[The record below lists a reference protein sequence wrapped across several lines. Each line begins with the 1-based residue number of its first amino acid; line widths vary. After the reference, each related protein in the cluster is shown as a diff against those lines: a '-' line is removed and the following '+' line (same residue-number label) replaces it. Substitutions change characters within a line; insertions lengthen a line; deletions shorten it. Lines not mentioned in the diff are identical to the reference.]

1 MNLNQ
6 SLCFQY
12 PYFLFAKIYLK
23 NCKSRQRNLLICQ
36 EILKK
41 RVWGPSKMGLKT
53 NPGRCWLFLVTY
65 EVREGFFQNVDC
77 SKDGGDDAGPLWAE
91 MWCYY
96 PFGGCRHILG
106 PRGRWLWHAV
116 GDHEEGWR
124 HFRLPAS
131 PAPPSNPKNRCLW
144 MKKQNAQKHVRR
156 RKTNSKPDLN
166 IWEVFLLYK
175 NSQILRHPSSLK
187 ICS

>member
-6 SLCFQY
+6 SFCFQY

-53 NPGRCWLFLVTY
+53 NPGRCWVFLVTY

-131 PAPPSNPKNRCLW
+131 PLPFKPQKSMSQNE
-144 MKKQNAQKHVRR
+144 KQNAQKHVRR
-156 RKTNSKPDLN
+156 RKTNSKLDLN
-166 IWEVFLLYK
+166 IWEVFLL
-175 NSQILRHPSSLK
+175 
-187 ICS
+187 

>member
-1 MNLNQ
+1 M
-6 SLCFQY
+6 
-12 PYFLFAKIYLK
+12 
-23 NCKSRQRNLLICQ
+23 
-36 EILKK
+36 
-41 RVWGPSKMGLKT
+41 WGPSKMGLKT

-131 PAPPSNPKNRCLW
+131 PLPFKPQKSMSLNEKTKCTKTCKKKNELKTRLEHLRSFFTLEEFSNSASSFLVKNLLV
-144 MKKQNAQKHVRR
+144 AVIEVGVHVLLGA
-156 RKTNSKPDLN
+156 SS
-166 IWEVFLLYK
+166 EVLVEYTSE
-175 NSQILRHPSSLK
+175 N
-187 ICS
+187 